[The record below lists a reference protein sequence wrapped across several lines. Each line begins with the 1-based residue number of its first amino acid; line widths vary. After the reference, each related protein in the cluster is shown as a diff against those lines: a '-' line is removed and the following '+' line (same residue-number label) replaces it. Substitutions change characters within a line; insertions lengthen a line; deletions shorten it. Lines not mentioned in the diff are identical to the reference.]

1 MNILRKAEIS
11 PVQKQREE
19 LIKELRD
26 TQRLLK
32 QAEMLFEMTVEDD
45 LIEARIY
52 HIKSL
57 AKHQDYLIALLK
69 GMEQKNDE
77 KTFVNI

>member
-11 PVQKQREE
+11 PVQKQKEE
-19 LIKELRD
+19 LIKELRN
-26 TQRLLK
+26 TQRQLK

-45 LIEARIY
+45 LIESRIY

-57 AKHQDYLIALLK
+57 VKHQDYLIGLLK
-69 GMEQKNDE
+69 GLEQKSDE

>member
-11 PVQKQREE
+11 PLQRQKEE
-19 LIKELRD
+19 LINELRD
-26 TQRLLK
+26 TQKLLK

-57 AKHQDYLIALLK
+57 AKHQDYLISALK
-69 GMEQKNDE
+69 GLGQENEE
-77 KTFVNI
+77 KTFVNV

>member
-1 MNILRKAEIS
+1 
-11 PVQKQREE
+11 
-19 LIKELRD
+19 
-26 TQRLLK
+26 
-32 QAEMLFEMTVEDD
+32 MLFEMTVEDD

-69 GMEQKNDE
+69 GMEQKSDE